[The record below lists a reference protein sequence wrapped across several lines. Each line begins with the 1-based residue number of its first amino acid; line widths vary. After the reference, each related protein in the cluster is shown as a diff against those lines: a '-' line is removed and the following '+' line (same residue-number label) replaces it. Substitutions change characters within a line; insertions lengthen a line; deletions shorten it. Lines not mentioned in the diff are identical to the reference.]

1 MSYLLYYVIQ
11 LYGRGDAMQ
20 NIIVLGMIPYTNI
33 VLTFNEYLVIIGLI
47 SIAFVTILKKT
58 NNFLQLR
65 LSIVLLI
72 IIIEQ
77 DIMRISKNI
86 ITVLKINWQNR
97 LSPEL

>member
-1 MSYLLYYVIQ
+1 
-11 LYGRGDAMQ
+11 MQ

-86 ITVLKINWQNR
+86 VTVLKINWQNR

>member
-1 MSYLLYYVIQ
+1 
-11 LYGRGDAMQ
+11 MQ
-20 NIIVLGMIPYTNI
+20 NIIVLGMVPYTNI

-77 DIMRISKNI
+77 DIMRITKNI

>member
-1 MSYLLYYVIQ
+1 
-11 LYGRGDAMQ
+11 MQ
-20 NIIVLGMIPYTNI
+20 NIIVLGMVPYTNI

-77 DIMRISKNI
+77 DIMRITKNI
-86 ITVLKINWQNR
+86 VAVLKINWQNR

>member
-1 MSYLLYYVIQ
+1 
-11 LYGRGDAMQ
+11 MQ
-20 NIIVLGMIPYTNI
+20 NIIVLGMVPYTNI

-47 SIAFVTILKKT
+47 SIVFVTILKKT

-77 DIMRISKNI
+77 DIMRITKNI
-86 ITVLKINWQNR
+86 VAVLKINWQNR

>member
-1 MSYLLYYVIQ
+1 
-11 LYGRGDAMQ
+11 MQ

-47 SIAFVTILKKT
+47 SIAFVAILKKT

>member
-1 MSYLLYYVIQ
+1 
-11 LYGRGDAMQ
+11 MQ